1 MGQFNKTIGEAE
13 AMSIVR
19 RRRRRRALLHV
30 AGDEEYY
37 TGKENGVAGGWAGGM
52 QMDHGLFDEFWTEIT
67 VGLLPLVAVIL
78 EARLGQ
84 NQ

>member
-19 RRRRRRALLHV
+19 RRRRRALLHV
-30 AGDEEYY
+30 ASDEEYY
-37 TGKENGVAGGWAGGM
+37 TGKENGVAGWWAGGM
-52 QMDHGLFDEFWTEIT
+52 QMDHELFDEFWTEIT